1 MRGNYLKKKGRDERT
16 GQFGAVVEFWEQ
28 IF

>member
-1 MRGNYLKKKGRDERT
+1 VRGNYLEKKGRDERT

>member
-1 MRGNYLKKKGRDERT
+1 MRGNYLEKKGRDERT